1 MAESTRDLWLGTMQK
16 CGEVHHAM
24 ESVTIQWHQSSEQNA
39 EMSTT
44 RRQRQF

>member
-24 ESVTIQWHQSSEQNA
+24 ESVTIQWHQSNEQHA

-44 RRQRQF
+44 CRQRQF